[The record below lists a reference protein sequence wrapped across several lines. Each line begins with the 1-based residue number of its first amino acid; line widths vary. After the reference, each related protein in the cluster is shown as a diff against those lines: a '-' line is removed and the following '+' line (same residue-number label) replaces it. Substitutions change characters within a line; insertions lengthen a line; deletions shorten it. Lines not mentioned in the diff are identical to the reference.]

1 MNPIYRFR
9 LSVQEGGDTVEL
21 AASPIWADSVSLDSE
36 KESGQEFFRTKLNG
50 KLTFVRDD
58 YAWIMARAFEAE
70 FATTLDISRDGG
82 TTWSPYWYGVF
93 YKTDCEIDKD
103 EQKIIV
109 TPTAKDRYNE
119 VLDGMD
125 KEFDLIQLAP
135 EIVPVKFD
143 KRPMVQVYVPGQSV
157 VGCFLSGMWWEQA
170 CEPVEESDT
179 IEVSG
184 QQVSK
189 LIYYY
194 RFYPNAKKRV
204 VTLTFGS
211 GASFPVDSFIG
222 AQPDPLTGPYTL
234 TNGNCTFEVT
244 HTQTAGGGIQRD
256 YALKNNGQTLY
267 STFQLF
273 PDPTQVTAPPL
284 QVTLTGAGGSVT
296 ADIRDMA
303 VYCRYITDKQ
313 ENGGNVA
320 YPIPYDDMV
329 ENNRNY
335 RYCLYYDNADAVII
349 SQAIS
354 TTPTQY
360 GIYQPGQYYER
371 PYDPNVMERVG
382 YPVARAA
389 WGRQSIWFRGTLFEY
404 ANEVGWRTPGVLK
417 DAYPIYSVISRLLGQ
432 ISPGVTHQGTSTYS
446 EFLYA
451 QDNPISGISAKLFIT
466 PKSNVINSGYDQP
479 AQTAKVTLKQVL
491 DMLRDCFRCYWFID
505 ESNRFRVEHIE
516 YFRKGGSYEDDP
528 VVGVNLLAQKVS
540 RNGKPWAYARDKYR
554 FEKAQMPARYEFGW
568 MDEVTEL
575 FTGKPI
581 DILSRFVEQGQI
593 EQVSVA
599 HFTSDIDY
607 MLLNPGEISKDGF
620 ALLGAVLDSGEYVL
634 PYLNFA
640 DSINPAILQNAY
652 VAFAFLQGYYAFDM
666 PAEHY
671 AIGGVP
677 TIAAGVKR
685 TLVQTLRFPILNDLN
700 LMQLVKTGLGDGA
713 IQKISINLS
722 SRNANATLIYEPE

>member
-157 VGCFLSGMWWEQA
+157 IGCFLSGMWWEQE
-170 CEPVEESDT
+170 CEVVEETDTVGAMNKLTDYLHFAKNATARVSDVTQQGSPT
-179 IEVSG
+179 IPDAFLGSVDATQFTNGNFKINIVSG
-184 QQVSK
+184 QGVTQWQIVRISDNTA
-189 LIYYY
+189 LWLVNNPSI
-194 RFYPNAKKRV
+194 PGEI
-204 VTLTFGS
+204 TLTPVSGS
-211 GASFPVDSFIG
+211 GA
-222 AQPDPLTGPYTL
+222 T
-234 TNGNCTFEVT
+234 
-244 HTQTAGGGIQRD
+244 
-256 YALKNNGQTLY
+256 
-267 STFQLF
+267 
-273 PDPTQVTAPPL
+273 
-284 QVTLTGAGGSVT
+284 
-296 ADIRDMA
+296 
-303 VYCRYITDKQ
+303 
-313 ENGGNVA
+313 GNVKLYVRDVSVYA
-320 YPIPYDDMV
+320 RYVTDVVTVDNVTSYPIPADDMV
-329 ENNRNY
+329 PNNRNY
-335 RYCLYYDNADAVII
+335 SRVLQYLFQDRFIF
-349 SQAIS
+349 S
-354 TTPTQY
+354 TLFSSTPTEY
-360 GIYQPGQYYER
+360 GLYKPGQYYEMATN
-371 PYDPNVMERVG
+371 PYVG
-382 YPVARAA
+382 IDKSFPVARSA
-389 WGRQSIWFRGTLFEY
+389 WGSFSIWFAFPSIDWQVESEWRKEATL
-404 ANEVGWRTPGVLK
+404 R

-432 ISPGVTHQGTSTYS
+432 ISPSVTHQGTSTYS

-451 QDNPISGISAKLFIT
+451 QNNPISGISAKLFIA

-505 ESNRFRVEHIE
+505 DSNRFRIEHIE
-516 YFRKGGSYEDDP
+516 YFRKGESYEDDP

-620 ALLGAVLDSGEYVL
+620 ALLGAVLDNGEYKL
-634 PYLNFA
+634 PYIDFGSGN
-640 DSINPAILQNAY
+640 DSLILQNAY
-652 VAFAFLQGYYAFDM
+652 VAFAFLQGYYAYDM
-666 PAEHY
+666 PAENY
-671 AIGGVP
+671 SIAGVP
-677 TIAAGVKR
+677 MVAAGVKR